1 MTTRYYTDLKPA
13 ETDLSRWTVAHAL
26 RGHAAQRPEATY
38 LIAPE
43 EGREFSYAQMLD
55 GAERV
60 AGGMRA
66 RGAADG
72 DRVVIMASNS
82 SRFVFSWLGCGVGA
96 LVEAPINTAYE
107 GEFLRHQVSLVGAR
121 WAVIDD
127 VFAERFTVL
136 HDALPSLEGFWVID
150 TGRLDAA
157 LNTLRGAGWSA
168 EPWETLLAADR
179 LVLPDP
185 APHQLASV
193 FYTSGTTGPSKG
205 VSMPHGQMY
214 MFGSIVVSLTRL
226 TSADTYL
233 TVTPLFHGNAQ
244 FMAAY
249 PALIAGGRL
258 VIRSRFSASRWA
270 DQLRENQVTVTNM
283 IGVMMDFIWKQPR
296 RPDDADN
303 VLRCVYAAPTAF
315 SVLPEFMER
324 FGVEAFVDA
333 FGLTETCAPII
344 SPYGEMRPAGSQG
357 LLASEW
363 FEARLVDP
371 ETDQEVPVGTVGE
384 LVVRYKHPWTCSLG
398 YYGMPDKTA
407 QAWRNLWFH
416 TGDALRRDEEGW
428 YYFVD
433 RYKDTLRRRGE
444 NISSYEVEQVILAH
458 PAVTECAVIGVPS
471 EVEAGEDE
479 VMAVI
484 VTAAALDGPGPPAAA
499 VDATEIFGW
508 CTGRMPAFAIPRF
521 IRFADA
527 LPRTPSEKIRKAEL
541 RDQGTSGAFDL
552 AARPSTR
559 RLATTPVAPRTIS
572 RGSAW

>member
-1 MTTRYYTDLKPA
+1 MTRYYTDLKPA
-13 ETDLSRWTVAHAL
+13 EADMSRWTVAHAL
-26 RGHAAQRPEATY
+26 RGHAARTPERTY

-43 EGREFSYAQMLD
+43 EGRDFSYAQMLE

-60 AGGMRA
+60 AGGLRA
-66 RGAADG
+66 GGAAEG

-82 SRFVFSWLGCGVGA
+82 SSFVFSWLGCGVGA
-96 LVEAPINTAYE
+96 LVEAPVNTAYE
-107 GEFLRHQVSLVGAR
+107 GEFLRHQVNLVQAR

-127 VFAERFTVL
+127 VYAERFAVL
-136 HDALPSLEGFWVID
+136 REVLPSLEGFWVID
-150 TGRLDAA
+150 TGRLGAA
-157 LNTLRGAGWSA
+157 LSLLRGAGWRA
-168 EPWETLLAADR
+168 GAWDTLLDADR

-185 APHQLASV
+185 APQSLAAV

-205 VSMPHGQMY
+205 VAMPHAQMY
-214 MFGSIVVSLTRL
+214 MFGSIIVALTRL

-249 PALIAGGRL
+249 PALIAGGRV
-258 VIRSRFSASRWA
+258 VIRSRFSASRWV

-283 IGVMMDFIWKQPR
+283 IGVMMDFIWKQPP

-303 VLRCVYAAPTAF
+303 SLRCVYAAPTAF
-315 SVLPEFMER
+315 SVLPEFMDR

-333 FGLTETCAPII
+333 FGLTETCAPIM
-344 SPYGEMRPAGSQG
+344 SPYGEMRPPGSQG
-357 LLASEW
+357 LLAGDW

-371 ETDQEVPVGTVGE
+371 ETDAEVPAGAVGE
-384 LVVRYKHPWTCSLG
+384 LVIRYKHPWTCSLG

-407 QAWRNLWFH
+407 DAWRNLWFH
-416 TGDALRRDEEGW
+416 TGDALRRDAEGW

-444 NISSYEVEQVILAH
+444 NISSYEVEQVILGH
-458 PAVTECAVIGVPS
+458 PAVTECAVIGVPAD
-471 EVEAGEDE
+471 VEAGEDE

-484 VTAAALDGPGPPAAA
+484 AATGA
-499 VDATEIFGW
+499 VDAAQIWAW
-508 CTGRMPAFAIPRF
+508 CEGRMPGFATPRF
-521 IRFADA
+521 IRFVQA

-541 RDQGTSGAFDL
+541 RDSGITAGTHDRTATP
-552 AARPSTR
+552 AAH
-559 RLATTPVAPRTIS
+559 
-572 RGSAW
+572 

>member
-1 MTTRYYTDLKPA
+1 MTRYYTDLKPV
-13 ETDLSRWTVAHAL
+13 ESDMSRWTVAHVL
-26 RGHAAQRPEATY
+26 RGHAARQPDAVC

-43 EGREFSYAQMLD
+43 EQREFSYAEMLD

-66 RGAADG
+66 AGAADG

-82 SRFVFSWLGCGVGA
+82 SSFVFSWLGCGVGA
-96 LVEAPINTAYE
+96 LVEAPVNTAYE
-107 GEFLRHQVSLVGAR
+107 GEFLRHQVSLVQAR

-127 VFAERFTVL
+127 VFAQRFTVL
-136 HDALPSLEGFWVID
+136 RDALPSLEGFWVID
-150 TGRLDAA
+150 TGQADAA
-157 LNTLRGAGWSA
+157 LDALRRAGWGA
-168 EPWETLLAADR
+168 ERWSTLLAADR
-179 LVLPDP
+179 LRLPDP
-185 APHQLASV
+185 APQALASV

-205 VSMPHGQMY
+205 VAMPHGQMY
-214 MFGSIVVSLTRL
+214 MFGSIIVALTRL

-258 VIRSRFSASRWA
+258 VIRSRFSASRWP
-270 DQLRENQVTVTNM
+270 DQLRENQVTVTNL
-283 IGVMMDFIWKQPR
+283 IGVMMDFVWKQPPR
-296 RPDDADN
+296 ADDAEN

-324 FGVEAFVDA
+324 FGIEAFVDA
-333 FGLTETCAPII
+333 FGLTETCAPIM

-357 LLASEW
+357 LLAGDW

-371 ETDQEVPVGTVGE
+371 ETDREVPVGSVGE

-398 YYGMPDKTA
+398 YYGMPEKTA
-407 QAWRNLWFH
+407 EAWRNLWFH
-416 TGDALRRDEEGW
+416 TGDALRRDAEGW

-458 PAVTECAVIGVPS
+458 PAVAECAVIGVPADQ
-471 EVEAGEDE
+471 EAGEDE
-479 VMAVI
+479 VLAVV
-484 VTAAALDGPGPPAAA
+484 VTAAPMDAA
-499 VDATEIFGW
+499 EIWDW
-508 CTGRMPAFAIPRF
+508 CTGRMPGFAIPRF
-521 IRFADA
+521 IRFAAA

-541 RDQGTSGAFDL
+541 RAAGAAGAHDRSASVT
-552 AARPSTR
+552 AAP
-559 RLATTPVAPRTIS
+559 
-572 RGSAW
+572 